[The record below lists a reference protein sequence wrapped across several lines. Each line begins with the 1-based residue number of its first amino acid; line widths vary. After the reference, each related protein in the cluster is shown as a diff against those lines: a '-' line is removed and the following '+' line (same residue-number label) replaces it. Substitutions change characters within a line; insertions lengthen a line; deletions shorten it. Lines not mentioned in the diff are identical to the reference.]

1 MTLVHHWHPYLSGNM
16 NSFGN
21 AIQFLIYFAH
31 LAKHCNAL
39 HCVSIG
45 MVHKQDANYNVQNW
59 AIHNAIM
66 KMMVSAML
74 VWNSKVF
81 PLCHRR
87 RIQPLISVLGN
98 GSRPCLGRFVA
109 KEPPRLYICVCVE
122 LLWIGRICIFCL
134 ELCIQPDET
143 LWWVKTLLVSSHGAT
158 QLLLLMRRNTAPTGY
173 QATYPTMLNNM

>member
-1 MTLVHHWHPYLSGNM
+1 M

-31 LAKHCNAL
+31 LAKHCNEL

-45 MVHKQDANYNVQNW
+45 MVLKQDANYNVQNW

-66 KMMVSAML
+66 KMMVSALL

-98 GSRPCLGRFVA
+98 GSRPCFLLQKNRLA
-109 KEPPRLYICVCVE
+109 KAWLYICVCVE
-122 LLWIGRICIFCL
+122 LLWICIFCL
-134 ELCIQPDET
+134 ELCTQPDET
-143 LWWVKTLLVSSHGAT
+143 LWWVKTLPVSSHGAT
-158 QLLLLMRRNTAPTGY
+158 QLLLLMRRNTAPTGLPGY
-173 QATYPTMLNNM
+173 ISYHAK